1 MEILQT
7 RRLTFRHL
15 EAADLNDLFALYQDP
30 DMRRYIPDAPTTL
43 TETQEQ
49 LAWFENG
56 HPRHPELGLWAT
68 ILKET
73 NRFIGRCGLLP
84 WTIDGRFEVEVAYM
98 IDKAHWGQG
107 LGTEAASGIR
117 DYAFGRLGLTR
128 LICLIDR
135 DNQASIRV
143 AKKIGMAFEKD
154 GEDDVGPFQLY
165 AMAAPN
171 QAESRGDDCPE
182 EPNP

>member
-1 MEILQT
+1 MQT

-15 EAADLNDLFALYQDP
+15 EAADLNDLFALY
-30 DMRRYIPDAPTTL
+30 
-43 TETQEQ
+43 
-49 LAWFENG
+49 
-56 HPRHPELGLWAT
+56 
-68 ILKET
+68 
-73 NRFIGRCGLLP
+73 
-84 WTIDGRFEVEVAYM
+84 
-98 IDKAHWGQG
+98 
-107 LGTEAASGIR
+107 R

-128 LICLIDR
+128 LVCLIDEQ
-135 DNQASIRV
+135 NQASIRV
-143 AKKIGMAFEKD
+143 AEKIGMAFEKN